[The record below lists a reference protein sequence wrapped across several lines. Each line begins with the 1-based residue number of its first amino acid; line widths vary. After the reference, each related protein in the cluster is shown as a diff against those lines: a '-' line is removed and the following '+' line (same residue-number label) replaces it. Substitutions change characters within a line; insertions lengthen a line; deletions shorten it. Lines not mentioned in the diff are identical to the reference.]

1 MDKNKKA
8 FDRRKQRVR
17 SKLKKSNHQ
26 RLTVFKSGQHI
37 YAQIIDDS
45 KSHTL
50 VSASTLDKTIKK
62 ANKSN
67 CNIESAI
74 SVGKLLAA
82 RAKETSIDRVV
93 FDKGG
98 YRYHGVIKALADEV
112 RKQIQF

>member
-1 MDKNKKA
+1 MNKNKRA
-8 FDRRKQRVR
+8 FDKRKQRVR
-17 SKLKKSNHQ
+17 TKLKGSNHQ

-37 YAQIIDDS
+37 YAQIIDDA
-45 KSHTL
+45 KSCTL
-50 VSASTLDKTIKK
+50 VSASTLDKTIRK

-67 CNIESAI
+67 CNVESAI
-74 SVGKLLAA
+74 SVGKLLAT